1 VVRAVVGPAAGV
13 AGGVVRAAG
22 VVTRVVVTRVVVTR
36 VVMAHVV
43 GRMAD
48 VAGGV
53 VGAMTGLG
61 DARHGEHGDGGE
73 GEKRLA
79 HWRRSFLGIGGRWLL
94 RPERCALAG
103 PALKWTFVG

>member
-1 VVRAVVGPAAGV
+1 VVRAVVGAAAGV
-13 AGGVVRAAG
+13 ADGVVGATRVMAG
-22 VVTRVVVTRVVVTR
+22 VVVTGVVVTGVVV
-36 VVMAHVV
+36 ADLV
-43 GRMAD
+43 GRVAD

-61 DARHGEHGDGGE
+61 DAGQGERGDGGE
-73 GEKRLA
+73 GDERLA
-79 HWRRSFLGIGGRWLL
+79 HEGRSFLGIGGRWLL